1 MKGARSQAFRPQHID
16 PVDRQRVVLRERV
29 VADGRDHLVGCVREV
44 LICVVYISVKCYM
57 ICYICMYIIYVI

>member
-44 LICVVYISVKCYM
+44 LICVVYI
-57 ICYICMYIIYVI
+57 